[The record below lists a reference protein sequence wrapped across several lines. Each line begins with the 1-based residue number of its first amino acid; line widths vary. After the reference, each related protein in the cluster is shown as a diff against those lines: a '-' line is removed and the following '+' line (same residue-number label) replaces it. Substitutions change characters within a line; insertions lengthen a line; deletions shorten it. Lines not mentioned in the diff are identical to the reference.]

1 MDGSYSGLIIVPI
14 ITGLVEAARRLGL
27 PLRYA
32 APFAVAVGLS
42 ISLASAA
49 AAELPGGPG
58 FMEAVLRGLAH
69 GLSGV
74 GLHWTFRPRQDETSR
89 GEERR

>member
-1 MDGSYSGLIIVPI
+1 MDGSYSGLLIVPI

-27 PLRYA
+27 PMRYA

-49 AAELPGGPG
+49 AAELPGGSALV
-58 FMEAVLRGLAH
+58 EAVLRGLAH

-74 GLHWTFRPRQDETSR
+74 GLHWTFRPRHGEDAA
-89 GEERR
+89 EERR

>member
-14 ITGLVEAARRLGL
+14 ISGLVEAARRLGL

-32 APFAVAVGLS
+32 APFAVAVGLA

-49 AAELPGGPG
+49 AAELPGGSALV
-58 FMEAVLRGLAH
+58 EAVLRGLAH
-69 GLSGV
+69 GLSGA
-74 GLHWTFRPRQDETSR
+74 GLHWTFRSR
-89 GEERR
+89 HERDAAEERR